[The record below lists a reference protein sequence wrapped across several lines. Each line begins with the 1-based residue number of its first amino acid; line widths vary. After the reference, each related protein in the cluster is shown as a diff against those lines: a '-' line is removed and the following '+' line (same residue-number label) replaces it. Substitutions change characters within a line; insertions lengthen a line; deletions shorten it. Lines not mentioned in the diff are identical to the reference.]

1 MIDVSYANI
10 KSGLVRLVCDELK
23 TLLDRLPKYV
33 YTHTHVTYQNQGGLE
48 QGTSLVELGNCFE
61 MMTGFQIFCMRPKC
75 LKCRHRLWDTGTS
88 EALALEA
95 IVK

>member
-33 YTHTHVTYQNQGGLE
+33 VYTHTHTY
-48 QGTSLVELGNCFE
+48 T
-61 MMTGFQIFCMRPKC
+61 
-75 LKCRHRLWDTGTS
+75 
-88 EALALEA
+88 
-95 IVK
+95 